1 MDNIKMLKNVYFKTI
16 KKKKKKKKFI
26 LCSYLGNVLVIHQHT
41 KIAIIIKIINK

>member
-1 MDNIKMLKNVYFKTI
+1 MFILKLLET
-16 KKKKKKKKFI
+16 KKKKKKFI

>member
-1 MDNIKMLKNVYFKTI
+1 MFILKLLET
-16 KKKKKKKKFI
+16 KKKKKFI